1 MKAKS
6 QKGRIILSLTPKES
20 VSAMDALNSAIEDLA
35 DDARAARFAKE
46 YEVGNRYERIWR
58 QLDKLLHC
66 LDKGY
71 NRESKK

>member
-20 VSAMDALNSAIEDLA
+20 VKTMDALDSAIEDLA

-58 QLDKLLHC
+58 QLDRLLHC
-66 LDKGY
+66 LDKG
-71 NRESKK
+71 NGESKK